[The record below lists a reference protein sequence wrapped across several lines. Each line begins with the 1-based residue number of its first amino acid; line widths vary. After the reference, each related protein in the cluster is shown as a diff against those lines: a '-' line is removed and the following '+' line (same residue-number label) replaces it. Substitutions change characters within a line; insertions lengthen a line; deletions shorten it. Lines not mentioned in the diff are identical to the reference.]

1 MAKHKTGYYHTWR
14 RAPVS
19 TTFRTLSS
27 PYVFAPLLIFGLI
40 ALGVLFYY
48 YDRYTKIIDAGLRGD
63 TFVRSSGIYAAPFNL
78 SEGTGLRMSEVM
90 AHLQSVGY
98 LERGRTDNEKRGQYT
113 VRGDVLEVFPSG
125 DTMIDGMKAFRSLR
139 IDFDRSGR
147 LIQAIQDIET
157 RERLAQAQLEPELI
171 STVINPEREKR
182 KIIVY
187 PDLPKTLIDGIVA
200 IEDRQFFEHPG
211 INWRGIL
218 RALIRDY
225 QIGELR
231 EGGSSITQ
239 QLVKNFFLKPEKT
252 WKRKLSEAYMSILLE
267 QRLSK
272 QEIMSMYCNQI
283 YLGQRGGFSINGF
296 GQASRTYFGK
306 DVSNLN
312 LQESALLAGIIRSP
326 NYYSPFTNEERA
338 LARRNLVLEK
348 MVEADRLSQADAEA
362 AKRMP
367 LGVVSKAAGIDASD
381 APYFVDYLMRLT
393 EDEVTSGGEPLHSL
407 RIYSTIDLDLQRAAY
422 QAVVKNMEQVEKLI
436 AGRRGGT
443 SGLQAALVAMNAK
456 TGEILALVGGRNYAA
471 SQLNRAVDSK
481 RQPGSVFKPFVYATA
496 LEMRNTGVGPTI
508 TPATMFVDEPR
519 TFEYDGKRYDPGNF
533 GDKYEMMP
541 MTVRDALVNSK
552 NVITVELA
560 ERIGFGE
567 IQRFAEQ
574 AGLTKIPP
582 YPSMA
587 LGVGEATPLQ
597 MTSAYTAFANQG
609 RRVTPIAI
617 KRVTTKDGATIYES
631 KTENNEVMSPQVAY
645 IMTSMLQDVLDRGT
659 GTRVRQMGFQG
670 VAAGKTGSSRDG
682 WFAGYTPNLVCVV
695 WVGFDDN
702 SDLRLTGGATA
713 APIWADFMMRALRV
727 RPDLAGQFPM
737 PEDGII
743 AMDIDPATGAVASE
757 STANRRTELFHKG
770 TEPGTQMLP
779 DYSVPDMDT
788 TPGMT
793 PAEAPRTQSPIKSSG
808 DESLISAG
816 RGMEDFI
823 PLPPNTRRRVVN
835 PTTQQPSRPAA
846 TAPAARRPIQQIP
859 PRPTEGRPSF
869 MRRLAEAFGLTS
881 TPSAAAQPAPTPWTN
896 AGLGSKSRSTTPVS
910 PDIPLP
916 PGARTR
922 PAEPDTVDRQ
932 PQKRIETPNVTQVDI
947 RQPAPRPIPTPIA
960 TPPPVEPREGTFVLE
975 VCTTSGLLPVKGLCT
990 STVKRRFLLGK
1001 EPTAFCS
1008 PSEHK

>member
-1 MAKHKTGYYHTWR
+1 MAKIRKSYYRTWR
-14 RAPVS
+14 SAPFR
-19 TTFRTLSS
+19 TTFRTLTS
-27 PYVFAPLLIFGLI
+27 PYVFAPLLILGLI

-48 YDRYTKIIDAGLRGD
+48 YDRYTRIIDAGLRGD
-63 TFVRSSGIYAAPFNL
+63 TFVRSSGIYAAPYNVT
-78 SEGTGLRMSEVM
+78 EGTDLRMSEVM
-90 AHLQSVGY
+90 AHLQAVGY
-98 LERGRTDNEKRGQYT
+98 LERGRTDNSSRGQYT
-113 VRGDVLEVFPSG
+113 VSGDVIEVFPGG
-125 DTMIDGMKAFRSLR
+125 DTLIDGMRAFRSLR

-147 LIQAIQDIET
+147 RIQSISDIET
-157 RERLAQAQLEPELI
+157 RERVAQAQLEPELI

-187 PDLPKTLIDGIVA
+187 RDLPKTLVDGIVA

-272 QEIMSMYCNQI
+272 QDIMAMYCNQI

-306 DVSNLN
+306 DISNLN

-338 LARRNLVLEK
+338 KDRRNLVIEK
-348 MVEADRLSQADAEA
+348 MVEAGKLSRADAEA
-362 AKRMP
+362 AKQMP

-393 EDEVTSGGEPLHSL
+393 EDEATSGGEPLHSL

-436 AGRRGGT
+436 VNRRGGT

-471 SQLNRAVDSK
+471 SQLNRAVDAK

-496 LEMRNTGVGPTI
+496 LELRNTGVGPAI
-508 TPATMFVDEPR
+508 TPATMFNDEPR

-567 IQRFAEQ
+567 IQRFAER
-574 AGLTKIPP
+574 AGLPNIPP

-609 RRVTPIAI
+609 RRVNPIAI
-617 KRVTTKDGATIYES
+617 RRMTTRDGATLYES
-631 KTENNEVMSPQVAY
+631 KTETSEVMTPQVAY

-659 GTRVRQMGFQG
+659 GTRVRQMGFRG

-713 APIWADFMMRALRV
+713 APIWADFMVRALRV
-727 RPDLAGQFPM
+727 RPDLAGAFPM
-737 PEDGII
+737 PEEGVI
-743 AMDIDPATGAVASE
+743 AMDIDPATGSVASE
-757 STANRRTELFHKG
+757 STPNRRTELFLKG
-770 TEPGTQMLP
+770 TEPGSQMLP
-779 DYSVPDMDT
+779 DYSVPDLET
-788 TPGMT
+788 QPGMT
-793 PAEAPRTQSPIKSSG
+793 PAESPRTKPPG
-808 DESLISAG
+808 EESFISG
-816 RGMEDFI
+816 RGNEDFI
-823 PLPPNTRRRVVN
+823 PLPPNTRRRVVS
-835 PTTQQPSRPAA
+835 PTPQPGALA
-846 TAPAARRPIQQIP
+846 TGARRPTIQQIP
-859 PRPTEGRPSF
+859 PRPTEGKPSF
-869 MRRLAEAFGLTS
+869 MRRLAEAFGFSSSPS
-881 TPSAAAQPAPTPWTN
+881 TQAQPAPTPWTN
-896 AGLGSKSRSTTPVS
+896 AGLESRTPRPTPVPRPAVS
-910 PDIPLP
+910 SDIPLP
-916 PGARTR
+916 PDARMR
-922 PAEPDTVDRQ
+922 PAEPPDPDRS
-932 PQKRIETPNVTQVDI
+932 PQKRGTDTGTVAQVDS
-947 RQPAPRPIPTPIA
+947 RRPVARPTPIA
-960 TPPPVEPREGTFVLE
+960 TPPPAEPREGTFILE
-975 VCTTSGLLPVKGLCT
+975 VCATSGLLPVKGLCT
-990 STVKRRFLLGK
+990 STVKKRFELGK
-1001 EPTAFCS
+1001 EPTAFCNS
-1008 PSEHK
+1008 SLHKQ